1 MIRTDMD
8 EVSDE
13 EFFRVV
19 APCEEMVTNYVK
31 DNFLN
36 QYIAFHI
43 AVYFRGNAMWQQSFS
58 NQVSTAIDDLSQ
70 FTNADCDFELV
81 KKILE
86 ETYELKI
93 TSESPLKIEDIIKQ

>member
-8 EVSDE
+8 DVSDE
-13 EFFRVV
+13 EFFNVIR
-19 APCEEMVTNYVK
+19 PCEELVANYVK

-43 AVYFRGNAMWQQSFS
+43 AIYYRGNAMWKQSFS
-58 NQVSTAIDDLSQ
+58 NQVSTAIEDLSQ
-70 FTNADCDFELV
+70 FTNDDCNYDLI

-86 ETYELKI
+86 ENYELKI
-93 TSESPLKIEDIIKQ
+93 INESPLIIEDITQ

>member
-1 MIRTDMD
+1 
-8 EVSDE
+8 
-13 EFFRVV
+13 
-19 APCEEMVTNYVK
+19 
-31 DNFLN
+31 
-36 QYIAFHI
+36 
-43 AVYFRGNAMWQQSFS
+43 MWQQSFS

>member
-8 EVSDE
+8 DISDE
-13 EFFRVV
+13 EFFSVV
-19 APCEEMVTNYVK
+19 GPCEEMVTNYVK
-31 DNFLN
+31 DNFFN

-43 AVYFRGNAMWQQSFS
+43 AIYFRGNAMWQQSFS
-58 NQVSTAIDDLSQ
+58 NQVNTAINDLAQ
-70 FTNADCDFELV
+70 FTYDDCDFELV

-93 TSESPLKIEDIIKQ
+93 TSESPLKIEDIMK

>member
-8 EVSDE
+8 DVSDE

-19 APCEEMVTNYVK
+19 SPCEEMVNNYVK
-31 DNFLN
+31 DNFFN

-43 AVYFRGNAMWQQSFS
+43 AVYY
-58 NQVSTAIDDLSQ
+58 I
-70 FTNADCDFELV
+70 ELV

-93 TSESPLKIEDIIKQ
+93 TSESPLEIEDVMK